1 MSSLVF
7 RLLRPAD
14 LLDLQVTAVGLTRSN
29 VDGKPVLVAEP
40 GGKARL
46 IVSFP
51 PQHMAES
58 ATYAV
63 EKPPGETTTPKVPEW
78 YRDPLTGAYSYKETV
93 AQPVESE
100 EAVPITV
107 RSAQRSRLV
116 FAVPDGERIDF
127 TTEGVLSALRRFK
140 LVVAPAARPRPSVPR
155 LPLAGS
161 RPLATLPGVGTLHL
175 FDDGRFVL
183 SDAENTPPSTPAPST
198 TLRRLSLGRSLA
210 LSRALLGREAIRDSF
225 ETLPPLERLP
235 DVRKPTGDETAIE
248 APWRLFLSP
257 SELGGFAHSSQPVR
271 SLQHRNLVELW
282 HTRLG
287 VRAES
292 GSRRSIRID
301 EGRHP
306 QRLVRAIWAR
316 DQEKMT
322 EPTSHSDAGF
332 RTSLDSLDR
341 FILVRQSAGDAQ
353 VANVRPEPIDV
364 QQLMLSSLG
373 AWLNLHGVW
382 NTEPYSERE
391 LAGILSWDHVAPMGR
406 DQFVRVVYPGLLY
419 PFGHRAALVKVTER
433 KIASAVN
440 PQARLYQRKFLVIG
454 EPDRGYVDRAF
465 PFLRVSVRPLT
476 TPDLADPGAATAG
489 ASNGAISGQ
498 EVFWPSLAANQK
510 LSFVLDALDQDGRA
524 VRLKTPLIFV
534 AEHKAKDPAVQATLK
549 TEWAKLAAIAAGGQ
563 RISFAPSEEDR
574 SGPTTLETQS
584 LSVEVKSW
592 SSDMIPRPRPL
603 LKQASVVIP
612 AMRQLTPTAAAVS
625 VAYADGY
632 VAGGFQGGA
641 EVFMKIVGD
650 TAKVSFAGATDRAG
664 GFLQPDLPVRGLS
677 RKLGLSSNETGAWPL
692 YNKESFPTDL
702 LPKLFGLIPLSEI
715 LNLGGLDDA
724 PTFVQEL
731 SDTISTFLRDLQTL
745 RDLLAQAI
753 TQGAASLSALKQAIH
768 NAVTDLPAAIEA
780 LFQATDFESA
790 KTAFES
796 AIAELRETLTSLKTA
811 LSGLPLPVALVE
823 KAVAKIASLLDVMS
837 DIDRFVKECLSF
849 AQGLLPRDGSVRAR
863 FEWRAPIKPWPS
875 ASAPIF
881 DPGDENSLVL
891 AVEAAASGSAAGAY
905 VLAELRNFQLNLVPG
920 FELMQLGFERIAFRC
935 GTARSPEV
943 DVVLKN
949 KEFLGVLGYLAKLS
963 EWIPMDGFS
972 DPPFCD
978 VSAEGVRVGFTLA
991 LPSIAVGVFSLE
1003 NISLGS
1009 DIHVPFLGEAITVG
1023 FNFCSREK
1031 PFVLTVCCL
1040 GGGGFV
1046 SLRLSAERLVLLE
1059 AALEARAQLG
1069 VDFGVASGSIS
1080 AAIGVY
1086 LRLEGKGGS
1095 LTGYF
1100 RLRGEVNVL
1109 GIVSASIE
1117 LYLELVYEFE
1127 TGKLVGRAR
1136 LTIEVE
1142 VFCFSVSVSFEVERR
1157 FAGSSGDPTFLE
1169 LLGADVNQASERWS
1183 TYCLAFAGA

>member
-1 MSSLVF
+1 MSSVVF
-7 RLLRPAD
+7 RLLRPED
-14 LLDLQVTAVGLTRSN
+14 LLDLQVTAAGLALAS
-29 VDGKPVLVAEP
+29 VDGKPFLVAEP

-51 PQHMAES
+51 PQHVAES
-58 ATYAV
+58 ATYAI
-63 EKPPGETTTPKVPEW
+63 EKPPGEAVAPKVPEW
-78 YRDPLTGAYSYKETV
+78 YRDPQTGKYSYKEV
-93 AQPVESE
+93 SPQAAEPE

-116 FAVPDGERIDF
+116 FAVPDGDRIEF
-127 TTEGVLSALRRFK
+127 TTSGVLSALGRLK
-140 LVVAPAARPRPSVPR
+140 LIVVPAARPRPGLT
-155 LPLAGS
+155 LPPTTG
-161 RPLATLPGVGTLHL
+161 RTPVATLPGVGNLHL
-175 FDDGRFVL
+175 LDDNSFALAR
-183 SDAENTPPSTPAPST
+183 SESAPTAST
-198 TLRRLSLGRSLA
+198 TLRRFSSGRSLV
-210 LSRALLGREAIRDSF
+210 LSRALLGRDGIRDVL
-225 ETLPPLERLP
+225 ETIPPLERLL
-235 DVRKPTGDETAIE
+235 DVRKPTDDETAIE
-248 APWRLFLSP
+248 APWRLMLSP
-257 SELGGFAHSSQPVR
+257 SDRAGFAHSCEPVR
-271 SLQHRNLVELW
+271 SPQHRHLVELW

-287 VRAES
+287 VRTSVGA
-292 GSRRSIRID
+292 GRQVRID
-301 EGRHP
+301 EGRNS

-316 DQEKMT
+316 DKELMP
-322 EPTSHSDAGF
+322 EPTAHSDADF

-353 VANVRPEPIDV
+353 VPQVRPEPIDV

-373 AWLNLHGVW
+373 AWLDLHGVW
-382 NTEPYSERE
+382 NTEPYSVKG
-391 LAGILSWDHVAPMGR
+391 LSGILSWDHVAPMGR

-433 KIASAVN
+433 KILSAVN

-454 EPDRGYVDRAF
+454 EPERNYSDRKL

-489 ASNGAISGQ
+489 PSNGAISGQ

-510 LSFVLDALDQDGRA
+510 LSFVLDALDQDGRT
-524 VRLKTPLIFV
+524 VRLRTPLIFV
-534 AEHKAKDPAVQATLK
+534 AEHKVKDPAVQAKLQ
-549 TEWAKLAAIAAGGQ
+549 TEWDKLGATSASGQ
-563 RISFAPSEEDR
+563 RISFAPSDEDR

-584 LSVEVKSW
+584 VTIEAKGW
-592 SSDMIPRPRPL
+592 SSDVIPRPRPQ
-603 LKQASVVIP
+603 LKSATVVIP
-612 AMRQLTPTAAAVS
+612 AMRQLTPTAPPVQ
-625 VAYADGY
+625 VEYADGY
-632 VAGGFQGGA
+632 LAGGFQGGA
-641 EVFMKIVGD
+641 EVFMKIIGD
-650 TAKVSFAGATDRAG
+650 AAKVSFAGATDRAG

-677 RKLGLSSNETGAWPL
+677 RKLGLSSNATGAWPQ
-692 YNKESFPTDL
+692 YDKASFPTDL
-702 LPKLFGLIPLSEI
+702 LPKLFGLIPLSDI
-715 LNLGGLDDA
+715 LNLGGLSDA

-731 SDTISTFLRDLQTL
+731 SDTVSTFLGDLQAL
-745 RDLLAQAI
+745 YDLVSQAVSQGQASLASLKSAIQNAI
-753 TQGAASLSALKQAIH
+753 TDVPKAM
-768 NAVTDLPAAIEA
+768 DA
-780 LFQATDFESA
+780 LFQSSDLEAARAAFATLM
-790 KTAFES
+790 
-796 AIAELRETLTSLKTA
+796 AELRETLESLDAA
-811 LSGLPLPVALVE
+811 LRGLPLPVFLVE
-823 KAVAKIASLLDVMS
+823 KARAKIAALLDVIS
-837 DIDRFVKECLSF
+837 DIDKFVGECLAF
-849 AQGLLPRDGSVRAR
+849 VQGLLPRDRSVRAR
-863 FEWRAPIKPWPS
+863 FEWRAPIREWPS
-875 ASAPIF
+875 GSSPVF
-881 DPGDENSLVL
+881 DPGKNNNLVL
-891 AVEAAASGSAAGAY
+891 AVEAAASGSSAGAF

-920 FELMQLGFERIAFRC
+920 FELMQIGFERIAFRC

-978 VSAEGVRVGFTLA
+978 VSAEGVRVGFSLA
-991 LPSIAVGVFSLE
+991 LPSISVGVFSLE
-1003 NISLGS
+1003 NISLGA
-1009 DIHVPFLGEAITVG
+1009 DVHVPFLGEAITVG

-1031 PFVLTVCCL
+1031 PFVLTVCCI

-1046 SLRLSAERLVLLE
+1046 SLRLSAEKLVLLE

-1069 VDFGVASGSIS
+1069 VDFGIASGSIS
-1080 AAIGVY
+1080 AALGVY
-1086 LRLEGKGGS
+1086 LRLEGEGGS

-1117 LYLELVYEFE
+1117 LYLELIYEFE

-1169 LLGADVNQASERWS
+1169 LLGGDPNQASERWS